1 MIRRTIL
8 SVALVLAGT
17 EAAAQRRPRG
27 QEQGTGLTG
36 EADERFRRGISL
48 AGENNY
54 TAALVE
60 FRRAYDVSRNALI
73 LFNVAAMEIELNHFA
88 EGQDALVEYQ
98 RSAPAPVVQAR
109 RAQIDALQTRVRERS
124 GTITVAL
131 PHPGLRVQ
139 VDAIGTSG
147 VRLVREGAAA
157 TAAIRLPIGRY
168 RVTLTATGF
177 RQRESEHDIA
187 ANSDTRVDT
196 ALEAARAQ
204 LTLRANVEA
213 AEVKIDGRSVG
224 FTPLSPQ
231 EVTEGEHR
239 IEISRPGY
247 TSFASTVNAQGN
259 MGVIEATLQWAP
271 SITAEQAAHMAL
283 DRAYSDVECTLDG
296 HRIDCGG
303 SDSVPPGPHTLRVS
317 GRDYLP
323 AEQTV
328 RLDAGRVTRVEL
340 QLMARPEAIRESQER
355 GNAQRRIG
363 FIVGGVGLA
372 AAIGGG
378 IWFGLALPESLE
390 STTNERNL
398 RACQQGP
405 GGVVVPERWDL
416 MCFNTELRRQV
427 QDTDIPPTFVSSPM
441 EAQEEYADQRDLAQT
456 ELVPAVVSGVLLG
469 VGVIGITTGA
479 ILIATAPADRFST
492 PPPRRARLAPQFSPT
507 LNGFA
512 LRF

>member
-1 MIRRTIL
+1 VIVRAMIRRTIL
-8 SVALVLAGT
+8 SVALVLAGG
-17 EAAAQRRPRG
+17 EAIAQRRPRG
-27 QEQGTGLTG
+27 QQQGTGLTG

-54 TAALVE
+54 SAALIE

-73 LFNVAAMEIELNHFA
+73 LFNVAAMEIELGHFA
-88 EGQDALVEYQ
+88 EGLDAINEYE

-109 RAQIDALQTRVRERS
+109 RAQIDALQTRIRERS
-124 GTITVAL
+124 GTVTVAL
-131 PHPGLRVQ
+131 SHPGLRVQ
-139 VDAIGTSG
+139 VDAIGASG
-147 VRLVREGAAA
+147 VRVVREGPAAS
-157 TAAIRLPIGRY
+157 AAIRLPIGRY
-168 RVTLTATGF
+168 RVTLSATGF

-187 ANSDTRVDT
+187 ANSDTRVDA
-196 ALEAARAQ
+196 ALEAARAA
-204 LTLRANVEA
+204 LTIRASVEA

-224 FTPLSPQ
+224 FTPLSQQ

-239 IEISRPGY
+239 IEVSRPGY
-247 TSFASTVNAQGN
+247 TSFARTVTAQGN
-259 MGVIEATLQWAP
+259 LGVIEATLQWAP
-271 SITAEQAAHMAL
+271 SISAEQAGHMAL

-296 HRIDCGG
+296 QRVDCGG
-303 SDSVPPGPHTLRVS
+303 SDSVPPGPHVLRVT

-340 QLMARPEAIRESQER
+340 LLTARPEAIRESQER
-355 GNAQRRIG
+355 GTSQRRIG

-372 AAIGGG
+372 MGIGGG
-378 IWFGLALPESLE
+378 VWLPLAIGEMNQSQEVKRDLGTCRRPL
-390 STTNERNL
+390 L
-398 RACQQGP
+398 L
-405 GGVVVPERWDL
+405 ERWDL
-416 MCFNTELRRQV
+416 MCVNDMIEPLGLQPVTNA
-427 QDTDIPPTFVSSPM
+427 M
-441 EAQEEYADQRDLAQT
+441 EADGEGRIVDEEADAD
-456 ELVPAVVSGVLLG
+456 VLRVGFAGAILG
-469 VGVIGITTGA
+469 LGVIGITTGA